1 MDFQLCFEGYF
12 FATLFS
18 HHVAALRSEGI
29 VSAQLTGQ
37 FFHQLL
43 LQIRTQISYR
53 SEIITTFQLKPAINL
68 YSAKPFSA
76 SQRSASRAAA
86 QPVPAAVIA

>member
-1 MDFQLCFEGYF
+1 MQRY
-12 FATLFS
+12 FS
-18 HHVAALRSEGI
+18 HHAAALRSEGI
-29 VSAQLTGQ
+29 VSAQLISQ

-43 LQIRTQISYR
+43 LQFWTQIFYQ
-53 SEIITTFQLKPAINL
+53 SEVITIFHLKSAINL
-68 YSAKPFSA
+68 YSPKPFSA